1 MKKLL
6 FSLMSMLFVAI
17 IVCCD
22 DNEKA
27 PDEVML
33 KNFANSGCKGNG
45 TRASDEGREEV
56 VAYSVIHDGYL
67 YLNHQNVLF
76 NCCPGEI
83 GANITVEGNTIGSRE
98 LVFRPGKEQV
108 YDIQMNIGTAG
119 SVSLVL
125 QAMFLAARNHRKRLT
140 VDISGGTNVM
150 WAPPIDSY
158 QHLLFPLLKKMNI
171 NADVK
176 IIDRGFYPQ
185 GGGRVIASLDPI
197 DRIKPLDISS
207 LGELKGIKGVCFS
220 QRLPDWMTREM
231 MRACS
236 QSLTRLGDVD
246 FEVQRTEGDSRGA
259 GIVLVAEFENGMLGS
274 NALTSRGHTPE

>member
-83 GANITVEGNTIGSRE
+83 GANITVEGNTITIEEYETEMGCKCIC
-98 LVFRPGKEQV
+98 P
-108 YDIQMNIGTAG
+108 YDLSYEIGP
-119 SVSLVL
+119 LL
-125 QAMFLAARNHRKRLT
+125 E
-140 VDISGGTNVM
+140 GGT
-150 WAPPIDSY
+150 Y
-158 QHLLFPLLKKMNI
+158 T
-171 NADVK
+171 
-176 IIDRGFYPQ
+176 IIIKRRD
-185 GGGRVIASLDPI
+185 ADPI
-197 DRIKPLDISS
+197 TETFKFKSS
-207 LGELKGIKGVCFS
+207 LSGIWRVK
-220 QRLPDWMTREM
+220 
-231 MRACS
+231 
-236 QSLTRLGDVD
+236 
-246 FEVQRTEGDSRGA
+246 
-259 GIVLVAEFENGMLGS
+259 
-274 NALTSRGHTPE
+274 